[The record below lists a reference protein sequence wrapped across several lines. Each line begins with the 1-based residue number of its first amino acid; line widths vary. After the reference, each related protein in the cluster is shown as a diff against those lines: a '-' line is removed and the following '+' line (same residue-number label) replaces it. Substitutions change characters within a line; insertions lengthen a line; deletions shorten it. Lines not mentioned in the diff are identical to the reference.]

1 MDGSINLWHT
11 RRSKPVFKNI
21 EAHDG
26 WICALDTLKQ
36 TNVFASGGT
45 DNVIKIW
52 GIEGDMK
59 GMNKLREISM
69 KGIITDIK
77 LFKHELI
84 ATEC

>member
-11 RRSKPVFKNI
+11 RRSKAVFKNV

-36 TNVFASGGT
+36 TNVLASGGT
-45 DNVIKIW
+45 DNLIKIW
-52 GIEGDMK
+52 GIDGDMK
-59 GMNKLREISM
+59 GMTKLREISM

-77 LFKHELI
+77 LFKNELI